1 MIAGLF
7 SEWKQKRVASPV
19 FCFILSDDPPQQVKM
34 IQSCK
39 VIISPTEL
47 ITIWSSSSTIFFQ
60 QLEKEAS
67 SPLSQMAFWLKQLMN
82 DVLFL
87 FLSIKINKG
96 RRVLENWPL
105 AGACRQSGKNEGRR
119 ECSLRVRTML
129 SKVGGLR
136 CKDL

>member
-47 ITIWSSSSTIFFQ
+47 ITIWSSSSSIFFQ

-119 ECSLRVRTML
+119 VCNQLESTYVVKSRRAKM
-129 SKVGGLR
+129 
-136 CKDL
+136 